1 MKTKFTNRDAAR
13 WKKIAAICFEDSVKR
28 DKLQK
33 KIMELQAELD
43 AVNARIEMNQAT
55 VKLDTGYTTDDLID
69 RIVETS
75 DKKDKNGYPVKN
87 TKYVLKYPE
96 TYVPVPESAEE
107 VAPAELPVDP
117 ENPFPTT
124 EPESHE

>member
-33 KIMELQAELD
+33 KIMELQEELD
-43 AVNARIEMNQAT
+43 TVNARIEMNQAT

-69 RIVETS
+69 RVVETS

-96 TYVPVPESAEE
+96 TYVPVPVNTEGE
-107 VAPAELPVDP
+107 APVEMPVDS

>member
-13 WKKIAAICFEDSVKR
+13 WKKIAAICFEDSVRR

-33 KIMELQAELD
+33 KIMELQEELD
-43 AVNARIEMNQAT
+43 TVNARIEMNQAT

-96 TYVPVPESAEE
+96 TYVPVPVDAGSEAP
-107 VAPAELPVDP
+107 VAMPVDP

>member
-33 KIMELQAELD
+33 KIMELQEELD
-43 AVNARIEMNQAT
+43 TVNARIEMNQAT

-69 RIVETS
+69 RVVETS

-96 TYVPVPESAEE
+96 TYVPVCAGSE
-107 VAPAELPVDP
+107 APVEIPVDP

>member
-33 KIMELQAELD
+33 KITELQEELD
-43 AVNARIEMNQAT
+43 TVNARIEMNQAT

-69 RIVETS
+69 RVVETS

-96 TYVPVPESAEE
+96 TYVPVNAGSE
-107 VAPAELPVDP
+107 APVEMPVDP

>member
-33 KIMELQAELD
+33 KIMELQEELD
-43 AVNARIEMNQAT
+43 TVNARIEMNQAT

-96 TYVPVPESAEE
+96 TYVPVYAGSE
-107 VAPAELPVDP
+107 APVEMPVDP

>member
-33 KIMELQAELD
+33 KIMELQEELD
-43 AVNARIEMNQAT
+43 TVNARIEMNQAT

-96 TYVPVPESAEE
+96 TFVPINAGSE
-107 VAPAELPVDP
+107 APVGMPVDP

>member
-33 KIMELQAELD
+33 KIMELQQELD
-43 AVNARIEMNQAT
+43 TVNARIEMNQAT

-96 TYVPVPESAEE
+96 TYVPVYAGSE
-107 VAPAELPVDP
+107 APAEVPLDP
-117 ENPFPTT
+117 EDPFPTT

>member
-13 WKKIAAICFEDSVKR
+13 WKKIAAICFEDSAKR

-33 KIMELQAELD
+33 KIMELQEELD
-43 AVNARIEMNQAT
+43 TVNARIEMNQAT

-96 TYVPVPESAEE
+96 TYVPVPVDAGSEAP
-107 VAPAELPVDP
+107 VAMPVDT

>member
-33 KIMELQAELD
+33 KIGELQAELD
-43 AVNARIEMNQAT
+43 NVNARIEMNQAT

-69 RIVETS
+69 RIVEIS
-75 DKKDKNGYPVKN
+75 DKKDKNGYPIKN

-96 TYVPVPESAEE
+96 TYVPVPEYAEE
-107 VAPAELPVDP
+107 PAEMPVDP
-117 ENPFPTT
+117 ETQFTNDK
-124 EPESHE
+124 PEGHE

>member
-33 KIMELQAELD
+33 KIMELQEELD
-43 AVNARIEMNQAT
+43 TVNARIEMNQAT

-69 RIVETS
+69 RVVETS
-75 DKKDKNGYPVKN
+75 DKKDKNGYPIKN

-96 TYVPVPESAEE
+96 TYVPVPVCVEE
-107 VAPAELPVDP
+107 AAPVEMPVDP

>member
-33 KIMELQAELD
+33 KIMELQEELD
-43 AVNARIEMNQAT
+43 TVNARIEMNQAT

-96 TYVPVPESAEE
+96 TYVPVYAGSE
-107 VAPAELPVDP
+107 APAEVPLDP
-117 ENPFPTT
+117 EDPFPTT